1 MSKSSVASSS
11 GQGKS
16 RRDRLIEIVAVMLLG
31 VATVGSAFCGYEAT
45 QWNGEEARLVREAST
60 DHVESNRLFGLA
72 TQIIAYDTNIVAQY
86 AQASAAQNE
95 QLKEFYRK
103 SLVRPAFLPILD
115 QWEEQVASGVLP
127 PNLLEDQDYMDAQF
141 AAYREVDA
149 AAVAA
154 TAAAEEAG
162 RNADDFVLTAIF
174 LAVGLFFA
182 GVTASFRYPLAR
194 YTLLAAAASD
204 GGVLGDSARR
214 SPDPVTRSTR

>member
-1 MSKSSVASSS
+1 MSKSSAAGG

-16 RRDRLIEIVAVMLLG
+16 RRERLIETVAVILLG

-86 AQASAAQNE
+86 AQAASAKNE
-95 QLKEFYRK
+95 PLKEFYRK
-103 SLVRPAFLPILD
+103 SLVRPAFLPMLD
-115 QWEEQVASGVLP
+115 EWEAQVASGVLP
-127 PNLLEDQDYMDAQF
+127 TNLLEDQDYLDAQF
-141 AAYREVDA
+141 ASYREVDA

-162 RNADDFVLTAIF
+162 NNADEFVLTAIF

-182 GVTASFRYPLAR
+182 GVTSSFRYPLAR
-194 YTLLAAAASD
+194 YTLLAAAALT
-204 GGVLGDSARR
+204 VAFSA
-214 SPDPVTRSTR
+214 TRLVDLPIL